1 MYRLKIALIVAKRAV
16 DSIGYL
22 DEETYQAMLWD
33 HEPLTDF
40 WHIGVGSAR
49 RLARY
54 GITTMG
60 QITQTDED
68 LLYRLF
74 GIDAELLIDHAW
86 GREPVTIADI
96 KAYVPESKCIT
107 SGQVLKRDYS
117 FEEGKLI
124 VRERLDLMC
133 LDLVDKGLVT
143 SSVTIHIGYSNA
155 LKAEPARG
163 TASLGQETNVD
174 SRIIPAVL
182 ETYGRIVDTKRYI
195 RRLNISFNNVQP
207 QANTLRQG
215 SLFDSELDHKKM
227 KRYYKRQQAI
237 IDIKA
242 RFGKNAILKGINLKQ
257 EATTRER
264 NRQLGGHRSGE

>member
-1 MYRLKIALIVAKRAV
+1 MYRLKIVLIVAKRAV
-16 DSIGYL
+16 DFIGYL
-22 DEETYQAMLWD
+22 DEEPYQAMLWD

-96 KAYVPESKCIT
+96 KA
-107 SGQVLKRDYS
+107 
-117 FEEGKLI
+117 
-124 VRERLDLMC
+124 
-133 LDLVDKGLVT
+133 
-143 SSVTIHIGYSNA
+143 
-155 LKAEPARG
+155 
-163 TASLGQETNVD
+163 
-174 SRIIPAVL
+174 
-182 ETYGRIVDTKRYI
+182 
-195 RRLNISFNNVQP
+195 
-207 QANTLRQG
+207 
-215 SLFDSELDHKKM
+215 
-227 KRYYKRQQAI
+227 
-237 IDIKA
+237 